1 MTNATFQPAN
11 AHKREAYHNFQILQA
26 HELYR
31 LDALYCTLNAVGRR
45 RRFGAGVSDASIR
58 SHCERSMSRKRW
70 LSAPLNSIEWMLRS
84 NSGHSPPRGSKR
96 RSQWRLDPMPARRSK
111 R

>member
-1 MTNATFQPAN
+1 MTSATYPRGN
-11 AHKREAYHNFQILQA
+11 AHEGEPYHNFRTLEA

-31 LDALYCTLNAVGRR
+31 LDALYCTLDAAGRR

-58 SHCERSMSRKRW
+58 SHCETLHEQEALVRHSRSR
-70 LSAPLNSIEWMLRS
+70 
-84 NSGHSPPRGSKR
+84 R
-96 RSQWRLDPMPARRSK
+96 RSQWRLDAMPTRRSK